1 MKKDTVIIGG
11 AAGMWGDSLTATPQ
25 LLATKKLDYLI
36 YECLAEITMAIMTRA
51 HMKSPDF
58 GYAIDIISP
67 ILATNLKDIK
77 EQGVKVITNGGGVNP
92 HAAAKKLREVAEA
105 QGIELKI
112 AVVDGDNMMPNLE
125 QLRALPLKEMQ
136 SGDPLCEKMISMNAY
151 LGAWPIVAAL
161 DAGADVVI
169 TGRVADS
176 CLVLAPLMHEFGW
189 GLEDFD
195 KLAQGSLAGHLLE
208 CGPQSTGGLMT
219 DWQQSDSWVNMG
231 YPIAECSA
239 DGSFVLTKPEKSD
252 GIVNVASVSEQ
263 VIYEIGDPKAY
274 LLPDVVADFSE
285 VKLTDLGGHR
295 VKVEGATGL
304 APTPYYKAC
313 AQIADGYRMTF
324 LVLIGGRDAAKKGRR
339 VAESIFARVQGL
351 YKMLGFEDFRETSIE
366 LIGAEDTY
374 GPHSRMR
381 DSREVIVKFTAHHN
395 SRDALNLLARETPSV
410 GLGMAQGMCGGGG
423 GRPKASPY
431 IQLNSYLIPKELVE
445 VNVSIDEKP
454 LAIEP
459 PQASLWK
466 ESPASTPDSV
476 SDQGST
482 ERNFE
487 GVAVPL
493 LSLAYGRSGDKGD
506 FINVGVCAR
515 SKDFLPLIAEQLTA
529 GYVRD
534 YLAHLV
540 EGRVERYP
548 LPGFDTFNFLMYEA
562 LGGGGTASLR
572 YDAQG
577 KATAQM
583 LLDINIIVPENILK
597 HPDFFAVDELGE

>member
-51 HMKSPDF
+51 YMKSPEL
-58 GYAIDIISP
+58 GYAIDIINP
-67 ILATNLKDIK
+67 ILSNNLKDIQQ
-77 EQGVKVITNGGGVNP
+77 QGIKVITNGGGVNP
-92 HAAAKKLREVAEA
+92 HAAAKKLRELAEA

-112 AVVDGDNMMPNLE
+112 AVVDGDDMVPKFD
-125 QLRALPLKEMQ
+125 QLRDLPVKEMQ
-136 SGDPLCEKMISMNAY
+136 SGELLCEKMISMNAY

-161 DAGADVVI
+161 DAGADIVI

-219 DWQQSDSWVNMG
+219 DWQQSESWVNMG

-239 DGSFVLTKPEKSD
+239 DGSFVLTKPELSD
-252 GIVNVASVSEQ
+252 GIVNIASVSEQ

-274 LLPDVVADFSE
+274 LLPDVVANFSE
-285 VKLTDLGGHR
+285 VKLTDLGNHR
-295 VKVEGATGL
+295 VKVEGARGL
-304 APTPYYKAC
+304 PPTPYYKAC
-313 AQIADGYRMTF
+313 AQVADGYRMTF
-324 LVLIGGRDAAKKGRR
+324 LLMIGGRDAAKKGRR
-339 VAESIFARVQGL
+339 VAESILARASGL
-351 YKMLGFEDFRETSIE
+351 YKQLGFEDFRETSIE
-366 LIGAEDTY
+366 VMGAEDTY

-381 DSREVIVKFTAHHN
+381 DSREVILKFAAHHN

-445 VNVSIDEKP
+445 VKVSINDQP
-454 LAIEP
+454 LALEP
-459 PQASLWK
+459 PSASIWQQP
-466 ESPASTPDSV
+466 PASAPDSV
-476 SDQGST
+476 SDQVS
-482 ERNFE
+482 ERNFS

-506 FINVGVCAR
+506 FINVGICAR

-529 GYVRD
+529 DYVRD

-548 LPGFDTFNFLMYEA
+548 LPGFDTFNFLMYQA

-583 LLDINIIVPENILK
+583 LLDITIMVPDEILT
-597 HPDFFAVDELGE
+597 HPDFYAVDALGE